1 MKPWKIIFW
10 LIIALVIALAI
21 FLILL
26 SPKAKADQNPGTNID
41 SLDKWAWNDVIGW
54 INFHDTHTVKVEN
67 DKLTGYASSD
77 VGDIYLHCETTGNCG
92 TTDNYGVTNNNGT
105 LSGWAWNETIG
116 WISFDCT
123 QTNNCSFPYQVT
135 INQTNGDFSGYAWN
149 EIVGWISFNCNQ
161 TALGGSNDC
170 GSSDYKVNM
179 DIVSGVFTGYAWNDV
194 LGWMSFNCS
203 DLGICGSSDYKVVYN
218 LYSLVGFAQEL
229 LSPIFD
235 TQEEKGVVPLA
246 LVWQGTL
253 EPGTVVK
260 FQLASSNS
268 KNGPWNF
275 VGSDGTSSSFY
286 PSSGTSQS
294 NSSIPVKSKY
304 HYNQRYFRYKLLLE
318 TSASETPTINDISIV
333 YNK

>member
-10 LIIALVIALAI
+10 LIITLVIALAI

-161 TALGGSNDC
+161 TNHGGSNQC
-170 GSSDYKVNM
+170 PPDYKVKADWQVQAAFGELESSIFDLNVEGILNSIIWQGEPR
-179 DIVSGVFTGYAWNDV
+179 DGSVEFQIAVS
-194 LGWMSFNCS
+194 NCENGATNPPACDNGS
-203 DLGICGSSDYKVVYN
+203 WTYRGPIGSSHFVGLNNQSIVISPQDRAWIKNNRYLRYKVF
-218 LYSLVGFAQEL
+218 LTSGTD
-229 LSPIFD
+229 SPIITD
-235 TQEEKGVVPLA
+235 IILN
-246 LVWQGTL
+246 W
-253 EPGTVVK
+253 
-260 FQLASSNS
+260 S
-268 KNGPWNF
+268 K
-275 VGSDGTSSSFY
+275 
-286 PSSGTSQS
+286 
-294 NSSIPVKSKY
+294 
-304 HYNQRYFRYKLLLE
+304 
-318 TSASETPTINDISIV
+318 
-333 YNK
+333 